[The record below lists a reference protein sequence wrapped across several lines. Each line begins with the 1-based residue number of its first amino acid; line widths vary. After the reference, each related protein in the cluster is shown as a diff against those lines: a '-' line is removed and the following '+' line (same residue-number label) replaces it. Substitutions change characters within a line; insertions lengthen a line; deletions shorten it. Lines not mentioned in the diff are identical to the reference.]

1 MVATFIAII
10 VPQLVALRFVAAALA
25 AGVLSFAWNGWPYKL
40 GLLAAVV
47 VGVAVGMLL
56 SMRVERRSAEMERA
70 K

>member
-1 MVATFIAII
+1 
-10 VPQLVALRFVAAALA
+10 
-25 AGVLSFAWNGWPYKL
+25 
-40 GLLAAVV
+40 V